1 MNEKKMKLEKIF
13 VSKKKNQEF
22 FFFSFFDGFVVETND
37 VVRDGSP
44 RVETAIT
51 RERVEVVSVG
61 LEPGAHWA

>member
-1 MNEKKMKLEKIF
+1 MKKKWNWRKYLF
-13 VSKKKNQEF
+13 QKKKNQE
-22 FFFSFFDGFVVETND
+22 FFFSFFDGFVVETNEP
-37 VVRDGSP
+37 VVRDESP

>member
-13 VSKKKNQEF
+13 VSKKKTKN
-22 FFFSFFDGFVVETND
+22 FFFSFFDGFVVETNEP